1 MSTTSCSSSHGTI
14 AIPYGILFSNGL
26 YGLLMVVYC
35 IFVTYLLFLQSMRKT
50 VERHDNATTA
60 TSKSSTPLESTEKV
74 SNEDPTANGINK
86 SSFTKSSQ
94 GKNNT
99 NKTSYRI
106 EQEQTKGQSSE
117 YTRRGMLWS
126 SHASWN
132 LPLAPRL
139 NQYIL
144 DPRGLEHILDLLKK
158 YDVDPLRGFLSH
170 QDPLQRLPYARYHLW

>member
-1 MSTTSCSSSHGTI
+1 MSTTSCSSSNGTI

-26 YGLLMVVYC
+26 YGLFMVVYC

-50 VERHDNATTA
+50 VEHHDNTTT
-60 TSKSSTPLESTEKV
+60 TSKSPTPVESTEKV
-74 SNEDPTANGINK
+74 SNEDPTTNGINK

-132 LPLAPRL
+132 LPLAPRS
-139 NQYIL
+139 NQSNIL